1 MSENHVIFTY
11 LYKRREIE
19 KKIVSKNVECSM
31 ILDDLKNTFYLLTY
45 TKEQKLKKLNC
56 IKILILRDL
65 AIAHA
70 CCPPKEKKIFFRESD
85 LLI

>member
-1 MSENHVIFTY
+1 
-11 LYKRREIE
+11 
-19 KKIVSKNVECSM
+19 M

-56 IKILILRDL
+56 IKILIPRDL

-70 CCPPKEKKIFFRESD
+70 CCPPKEKKIFFS
-85 LLI
+85 